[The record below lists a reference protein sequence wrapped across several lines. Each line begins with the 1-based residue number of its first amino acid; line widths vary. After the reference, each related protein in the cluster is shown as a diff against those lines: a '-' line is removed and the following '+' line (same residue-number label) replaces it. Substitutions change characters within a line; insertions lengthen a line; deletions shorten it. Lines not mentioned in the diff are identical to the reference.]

1 MNPVSEELFNSYD
14 ENIVV
19 MGSTGSVGIQSLD
32 VISKSKSHK
41 VIGLSCYSNADLI
54 FEQTKEY
61 LPNFVAI
68 EVIDPSHNLFNL
80 CKENNIKLITGNNA
94 SCNIPFDNL
103 DLAINAIV
111 GTAGLKPTIELVKN
125 GIDIA
130 LSNKESLVLGG
141 HIIMPL
147 AQKNNVNIIP
157 VDSEHSAIFQCLN
170 GENHNELKKII
181 LTGSGGPFLE
191 TPIDKFNTITPDQ
204 ALKHPNWDMG
214 AKISIDSATM
224 MNKALELIEA
234 LWLFNIKLDKIQ
246 ITIHPQSIVHSMV
259 EFVDGSYKAHLGLPD
274 MKVPIQYALTFPN
287 RKDSSVGSLD
297 FENLNLDFRKPDLER
312 YPILSL
318 VEELINLGGNRVAVM
333 SMANDYIVE
342 RFLDRK
348 ISFNEI
354 FYLIQE
360 VVNEFASDDLPSLEE
375 LFILDKNIELYL
387 NSN

>member
-1 MNPVSEELFNSYD
+1 MK
-14 ENIVV
+14 NIVV

-170 GENHNELKKII
+170 GENLKELKKII

-287 RKDSSVGSLD
+287 RTNSSVGSLD

-342 RFLDRK
+342 KFLDRK

-375 LFILDKNIELYL
+375 LFILDKNIQLYL

>member
-1 MNPVSEELFNSYD
+1 MKNV
-14 ENIVV
+14 VV

-32 VISKSKSHK
+32 VISKNKSHK
-41 VIGLSCYSNADLI
+41 VIGLSCYSNADLL

-68 EVIDPSHNLFNL
+68 EVIDSSHNLFNL
-80 CKENNIKLITGNNA
+80 CKKNNIKLITGNNA

-111 GTAGLKPTIELVKN
+111 GTAGLKPTIELVNN
-125 GIDIA
+125 GVDIA

-170 GENHNELKKII
+170 GENHKELKKII

-318 VEELINLGGNRVAVM
+318 VEELINSGGNRVAVM
-333 SMANDYIVE
+333 SMANDYVVK

-354 FYLIQE
+354 FYLIQK
-360 VVNEFASDDLPSLEE
+360 VVDEFASDDLPSLEE

>member
-1 MNPVSEELFNSYD
+1 MK
-14 ENIVV
+14 NIVV
-19 MGSTGSVGIQSLD
+19 MGSTGSIGIQSLD
-32 VISKSKSHK
+32 VISKDNSYN
-41 VIGLSCYSNADLI
+41 VVGLTCHSNANLL
-54 FEQTKEY
+54 FEQAKKHS
-61 LPNFVAI
+61 PDFVAI
-68 EVIDPSHNLFNL
+68 DVIDSSHDLFNL
-80 CKENNIKLITGNNA
+80 CKENNIELITGSKA
-94 SCNIPFDNL
+94 SSNIPFKNL

-111 GTAGLKPTIELVKN
+111 GTAGLRPTIELIKN
-125 GIDIA
+125 GVDIA

-147 AQKNNVNIIP
+147 AHKKNVNIIP

-170 GENHNELKKII
+170 GENHKKLKKII

-191 TPIDKFNTITPDQ
+191 TPIHEFDSITPEQ

-274 MKVPIQYALTFPN
+274 MKVPIQYALTFPE

-297 FENLNLDFRKPDLER
+297 FENLNLDFKKPDLER

-318 VEELINLGGNRVAVM
+318 VEELINLGGNRIAVM
-333 SMANDYIVE
+333 SMANDYVVQK
-342 RFLDRK
+342 FLDQK

-354 FYLIQE
+354 FFLIKE
-360 VVNEFASDDLPSLEE
+360 VVDKFASDDLPSLEE
-375 LFILDKNIELYL
+375 LFILDKNIQLYL
-387 NSN
+387 NPN

>member
-1 MNPVSEELFNSYD
+1 MKNV
-14 ENIVV
+14 VV

-32 VISKSKSHK
+32 VISKNKSHK
-41 VIGLSCYSNADLI
+41 VIGLSCYSNADLL

-68 EVIDPSHNLFNL
+68 DVIDSSHNLFNL
-80 CKENNIKLITGNNA
+80 CKKNNIKLITGNNA

-111 GTAGLKPTIELVKN
+111 GTAGLKPTIELVNN
-125 GIDIA
+125 GVDIA

-170 GENHNELKKII
+170 GENHKELKKII

-234 LWLFNIKLDKIQ
+234 LWLLNIKLDKIQ

-287 RKDSSVGSLD
+287 RTNSSVGSLD

-375 LFILDKNIELYL
+375 LFILDKNIQLYL

>member
-1 MNPVSEELFNSYD
+1 MK
-14 ENIVV
+14 NIVV
-19 MGSTGSVGIQSLD
+19 MGSTGSIGIQSLD
-32 VISKSKSHK
+32 VISKNHSHK
-41 VIGLSCYSNADLI
+41 VSGLTCYSNADLL
-54 FEQTKEY
+54 FEQTKKY
-61 LPNFVAI
+61 SPDFVAI
-68 EVIDPSHNLFNL
+68 DVIDSSHNLFNL
-80 CKENNIKLITGNNA
+80 CEKNNIELITGNDA
-94 SCNIPFDNL
+94 SSNIPFSNL

-111 GTAGLKPTIELVKN
+111 GTSGLRPTVELIKN
-125 GIDIA
+125 GVDVA

-147 AQKNNVNIIP
+147 ANKKNVNIIP

-170 GENHNELKKII
+170 GENQKELKKII
-181 LTGSGGPFLE
+181 LTGSGGPFLKK
-191 TPIDKFNTITPDQ
+191 PIHEFDTITPNE

-274 MKVPIQYALTFPN
+274 MKVPIQYALTFPE

-297 FENLNLDFRKPDLER
+297 FDNLNLDFKKPDLER

-333 SMANDYIVE
+333 SMANDYIVQK
-342 RFLDRK
+342 FLDQK

-354 FYLIQE
+354 FSLIKE
-360 VVNEFASDDLPSLEE
+360 VVDEFASDDLPSLEE
-375 LFILDKNIELYL
+375 LFILDKNIQLYL
-387 NSN
+387 NPN

>member
-1 MNPVSEELFNSYD
+1 MKNV
-14 ENIVV
+14 VV
-19 MGSTGSVGIQSLD
+19 MGSTGSVGTQSLD
-32 VISKSKSHK
+32 VISQSKSHK
-41 VIGLSCYSNADLI
+41 VIGLSCYSNADLL

-68 EVIDPSHNLFNL
+68 EIIDSSHNLFNL

-111 GTAGLKPTIELVKN
+111 GTAGLKPTIELVN
-125 GIDIA
+125 NRIDIA

-147 AQKNNVNIIP
+147 ARKNNVNIIP

-170 GENHNELKKII
+170 GENHKELKKII

-287 RKDSSVGSLD
+287 RTNSSVGSLD

-333 SMANDYIVE
+333 SMANDYVVK

-354 FYLIQE
+354 FYLIQK

>member
-1 MNPVSEELFNSYD
+1 MK
-14 ENIVV
+14 NIVV

-68 EVIDPSHNLFNL
+68 EIIDPSHNLFNL
-80 CKENNIKLITGNNA
+80 CRENNIKLITGNNA

-147 AQKNNVNIIP
+147 ARKNNVNIIP

-170 GENHNELKKII
+170 GENLKELKKII

-297 FENLNLDFRKPDLER
+297 FENLNLDFIKPDLER

-375 LFILDKNIELYL
+375 LFILDKNIQLYL

>member
-1 MNPVSEELFNSYD
+1 MK
-14 ENIVV
+14 NIVV

-111 GTAGLKPTIELVKN
+111 GTAGLKPTIELVNN
-125 GIDIA
+125 GVDIA

-287 RKDSSVGSLD
+287 RINSSVGSLD

>member
-1 MNPVSEELFNSYD
+1 MKNV
-14 ENIVV
+14 VV

-32 VISKSKSHK
+32 VISKNKSHK
-41 VIGLSCYSNADLI
+41 VIGLSCHSNADLL

-68 EVIDPSHNLFNL
+68 EVIDSSHNLFNL
-80 CKENNIKLITGNNA
+80 CKKNNIKLITGNNA

-111 GTAGLKPTIELVKN
+111 GTAGLKPTIELVNN
-125 GIDIA
+125 GVDIA

-170 GENHNELKKII
+170 GENHKELKKII
-181 LTGSGGPFLE
+181 LTGSGGPFLK
-191 TPIDKFNTITPDQ
+191 TPIDEFNTITPDQ

-297 FENLNLDFRKPDLER
+297 FENLNLDFIKPDLER

-333 SMANDYIVE
+333 SMANDYVVK

-354 FYLIQE
+354 FYLIQK
-360 VVNEFASDDLPSLEE
+360 VVDEFASDDLPSLEE

>member
-1 MNPVSEELFNSYD
+1 MKNV
-14 ENIVV
+14 VV

-32 VISKSKSHK
+32 VISKNKSHK
-41 VIGLSCYSNADLI
+41 VIGLSCYSNADLL

-68 EVIDPSHNLFNL
+68 EVIDSSHNLFNL
-80 CKENNIKLITGNNA
+80 CKKNNIKLITGNNA

-111 GTAGLKPTIELVKN
+111 GTAGLKPTIELVNN

-170 GENHNELKKII
+170 GENRKELKKII

-318 VEELINLGGNRVAVM
+318 VEELINSGGNRVAVM

-375 LFILDKNIELYL
+375 LFILDKNIQLYL

>member
-1 MNPVSEELFNSYD
+1 MK
-14 ENIVV
+14 NIVV
-19 MGSTGSVGIQSLD
+19 MGSTGSVGTQSLD
-32 VISKSKSHK
+32 VISQSKSHK
-41 VIGLSCYSNADLI
+41 VIGLSCYSNADLL

-111 GTAGLKPTIELVKN
+111 GTAGLKPTIELVNN

-147 AQKNNVNIIP
+147 ARKNNVNIIP

-170 GENHNELKKII
+170 GENHKELKKII

-297 FENLNLDFRKPDLER
+297 FENLNLDFIKPDLER

-333 SMANDYIVE
+333 SMANDYVVK

-354 FYLIQE
+354 FYLIQK
-360 VVNEFASDDLPSLEE
+360 VVDEFASDDLPSLEE

>member
-1 MNPVSEELFNSYD
+1 MKNV
-14 ENIVV
+14 VV

-32 VISKSKSHK
+32 VISKNKSHK
-41 VIGLSCYSNADLI
+41 VIGLSCYSNADLL

-68 EVIDPSHNLFNL
+68 EVIDSSHNLFNL
-80 CKENNIKLITGNNA
+80 CTKNNIKLITGNNA

-111 GTAGLKPTIELVKN
+111 GTAGLKPTIELVNN
-125 GIDIA
+125 GVDIA

-170 GENHNELKKII
+170 GENHKELKKII

-191 TPIDKFNTITPDQ
+191 TPIDEFNTITPDQ

-318 VEELINLGGNRVAVM
+318 VEELIDLGGNRVAVM
-333 SMANDYIVE
+333 SMANDYVVK

-354 FYLIQE
+354 FYLIQK

>member
-1 MNPVSEELFNSYD
+1 MKNV
-14 ENIVV
+14 VV

-32 VISKSKSHK
+32 VISKNKSHK
-41 VIGLSCYSNADLI
+41 VIGLSCYSNADLL

-111 GTAGLKPTIELVKN
+111 GTAGLKPTIELVNN
-125 GIDIA
+125 GVDIA

-170 GENHNELKKII
+170 GENHKELKKII
-181 LTGSGGPFLE
+181 LTGSGGPFLK

-333 SMANDYIVE
+333 SMANDYVVK

-354 FYLIQE
+354 FYLIQK

>member
-1 MNPVSEELFNSYD
+1 MK
-14 ENIVV
+14 NIVV
-19 MGSTGSVGIQSLD
+19 MGSTGSIGIQSLD
-32 VISKSKSHK
+32 VISKHNSHK
-41 VIGLSCYSNADLI
+41 VAGLTCHSNADLL
-54 FEQTKEY
+54 FEQTEKY
-61 LPNFVAI
+61 LPDFIAI
-68 EVIDPSHNLFNL
+68 DVIDPSHSLFNL
-80 CKENNIKLITGNNA
+80 CKENNIELITGSDA
-94 SCNIPFDNL
+94 SSNIPFNNL

-111 GTAGLKPTIELVKN
+111 GTSGLRPTIELIKN
-125 GIDIA
+125 GVDIA

-147 AQKNNVNIIP
+147 ASEKNVNIIP

-170 GENHNELKKII
+170 GENQRELKKII
-181 LTGSGGPFLE
+181 LTGSGGPFLQK
-191 TPIDKFNTITPDQ
+191 PIHEFDSITPNE

-224 MNKALELIEA
+224 MNKALELVEA

-274 MKVPIQYALTFPN
+274 MKVPIQYALTFPE
-287 RKDSSVGSLD
+287 RKDASVGSLD
-297 FENLNLDFRKPDLER
+297 FDNLNLDFKKPDLER
-312 YPILSL
+312 YPILAF

-333 SMANDYIVE
+333 SMANDHIVQK
-342 RFLDRK
+342 FLDQK

-354 FYLIQE
+354 FSLIKE

-375 LFILDKNIELYL
+375 LFILDKNIQLYL
-387 NSN
+387 DPN

>member
-1 MNPVSEELFNSYD
+1 MK
-14 ENIVV
+14 NIVV
-19 MGSTGSVGIQSLD
+19 MGSTGSIGIQSLD
-32 VISKSKSHK
+32 VISKDNSYN
-41 VIGLSCYSNADLI
+41 VVGLTCHSNANLL
-54 FEQTKEY
+54 FEQAKKHS
-61 LPNFVAI
+61 PDFVAI
-68 EVIDPSHNLFNL
+68 DFIDSSHDLFNL
-80 CKENNIKLITGNNA
+80 CKENNIELITGSKA
-94 SCNIPFDNL
+94 SSNIPFKNL

-111 GTAGLKPTIELVKN
+111 GTAGLRPTIELIKN
-125 GIDIA
+125 GVDIA

-147 AQKNNVNIIP
+147 AHKKNVNIIP

-170 GENHNELKKII
+170 GENHKELKKII

-191 TPIDKFNTITPDQ
+191 TPIHEFDSITPEQ

-274 MKVPIQYALTFPN
+274 MKVPIQYALTFPE

-297 FENLNLDFRKPDLER
+297 FENLNLDFKKPDLER

-318 VEELINLGGNRVAVM
+318 VEELINLGGNRLAVM
-333 SMANDYIVE
+333 SMANDYVVQK
-342 RFLDRK
+342 FLDQK

-354 FYLIQE
+354 FFLIKE
-360 VVNEFASDDLPSLEE
+360 VVDKFASDELPSLEE
-375 LFILDKNIELYL
+375 LFILDKNIQLYL
-387 NSN
+387 NPN

>member
-1 MNPVSEELFNSYD
+1 MK
-14 ENIVV
+14 NIVV
-19 MGSTGSVGIQSLD
+19 MGSTGSIGIQSLD
-32 VISKSKSHK
+32 VISKHNSHK
-41 VIGLSCYSNADLI
+41 VAGLTCHSNADLL
-54 FEQTKEY
+54 FEQTEKY
-61 LPNFVAI
+61 LPDFIAI
-68 EVIDPSHNLFNL
+68 DVIDPSHSLFNL
-80 CKENNIKLITGNNA
+80 CKENNIELITGSDA
-94 SCNIPFDNL
+94 SSNIPFNNL

-111 GTAGLKPTIELVKN
+111 GTSGLRPTIELIKN
-125 GIDIA
+125 GVDIA

-147 AQKNNVNIIP
+147 ASEKNVNIIP

-170 GENHNELKKII
+170 GENQRELKKII
-181 LTGSGGPFLE
+181 LTGSGGPFLQK
-191 TPIDKFNTITPDQ
+191 PIHEFDSITPNE

-224 MNKALELIEA
+224 MNKALELVEA

-274 MKVPIQYALTFPN
+274 MKVPIQYALTFPE
-287 RKDSSVGSLD
+287 RKDASVGSLD
-297 FENLNLDFRKPDLER
+297 FDNLNLDFKKPDLER
-312 YPILSL
+312 YPILAL

-333 SMANDYIVE
+333 SMANDHIVQK
-342 RFLDRK
+342 FLDQK

-354 FYLIQE
+354 FSLIKE

-375 LFILDKNIELYL
+375 LFILDKNIQLYL
-387 NSN
+387 DPN

>member
-1 MNPVSEELFNSYD
+1 MKNV
-14 ENIVV
+14 VV

-32 VISKSKSHK
+32 VISKHKSHK
-41 VIGLSCYSNADLI
+41 VAGLTCHSNADLL

-68 EVIDPSHNLFNL
+68 EVIDSSHNLFNL
-80 CKENNIKLITGNNA
+80 CKKNNIKLITGNNA

-111 GTAGLKPTIELVKN
+111 GTAGLKPTIELVNN
-125 GIDIA
+125 GVDIA

-170 GENHNELKKII
+170 GENHKELKKII
-181 LTGSGGPFLE
+181 LTGSGGPFLK

-318 VEELINLGGNRVAVM
+318 VEELINSGGNRVAVM
-333 SMANDYIVE
+333 SMANDYVVK

-354 FYLIQE
+354 FYLIQK
-360 VVNEFASDDLPSLEE
+360 VVDEFASDDLPSLEE

>member
-1 MNPVSEELFNSYD
+1 MKNV
-14 ENIVV
+14 VV

-32 VISKSKSHK
+32 VISKNKSHK
-41 VIGLSCYSNADLI
+41 VIGLSCYSNADLL

-68 EVIDPSHNLFNL
+68 EVIDSSHNLFNL
-80 CKENNIKLITGNNA
+80 CKKNNIKLITGNNA

-111 GTAGLKPTIELVKN
+111 GTAGLKPTIELVNN
-125 GIDIA
+125 GVDIA

-170 GENHNELKKII
+170 GENLKELKKII

-259 EFVDGSYKAHLGLPD
+259 EFVDGSYNAHLGLPD

-287 RKDSSVGSLD
+287 RTNSSVGSLD

-333 SMANDYIVE
+333 SMANDYVVK

-354 FYLIQE
+354 FYLIQK
-360 VVNEFASDDLPSLEE
+360 VVDEFASDDLPSLEE

>member
-1 MNPVSEELFNSYD
+1 MK
-14 ENIVV
+14 NIVV
-19 MGSTGSVGIQSLD
+19 MGSTGSIGIQSLD
-32 VISKSKSHK
+32 VISKNKSHK
-41 VIGLSCYSNADLI
+41 VIGLSCYSNADLL

-68 EVIDPSHNLFNL
+68 EVIDSSHNLFNL
-80 CKENNIKLITGNNA
+80 CKKNNIKLITGNNA

-111 GTAGLKPTIELVKN
+111 GTAGLKPTIELVNN
-125 GIDIA
+125 GVDIA

-157 VDSEHSAIFQCLN
+157 IDSEHSAIFQCLN
-170 GENHNELKKII
+170 GENHKELKKII

-297 FENLNLDFRKPDLER
+297 FENLNLDFRKPDLDR

-333 SMANDYIVE
+333 SMANDYVVKS
-342 RFLDRK
+342 FLDRK

-354 FYLIQE
+354 FYLIQK

-375 LFILDKNIELYL
+375 LFILDKNIQLYL

>member
-1 MNPVSEELFNSYD
+1 MKNV
-14 ENIVV
+14 VV

-32 VISKSKSHK
+32 VISKNKSHK
-41 VIGLSCYSNADLI
+41 VIGLSCYSNADLL

-68 EVIDPSHNLFNL
+68 EVIDSSHNLFNL
-80 CKENNIKLITGNNA
+80 CKKNNIKLITGNNA

-130 LSNKESLVLGG
+130 LSNKESLVLAG

-170 GENHNELKKII
+170 GENLKELKKII

-287 RKDSSVGSLD
+287 RTDSSVGSLD

-375 LFILDKNIELYL
+375 LFILDKNIQLYL

>member
-1 MNPVSEELFNSYD
+1 MKNV
-14 ENIVV
+14 VV

-32 VISKSKSHK
+32 VISKNKSHK
-41 VIGLSCYSNADLI
+41 VIGLSCYSNADLL

-68 EVIDPSHNLFNL
+68 EVIDSSHNLFNL
-80 CKENNIKLITGNNA
+80 CKKNNIKLITGNNA

-111 GTAGLKPTIELVKN
+111 GTAGLKPTIELVNN
-125 GIDIA
+125 GVDIA

-170 GENHNELKKII
+170 GENHKELKKII
-181 LTGSGGPFLE
+181 LTGSGGPFLK

-333 SMANDYIVE
+333 SMANDYVVK
-342 RFLDRK
+342 RFLERK

-354 FYLIQE
+354 FYLIQK

-375 LFILDKNIELYL
+375 LFILDKNIQLYL

>member
-1 MNPVSEELFNSYD
+1 MK
-14 ENIVV
+14 NIVV

-111 GTAGLKPTIELVKN
+111 GTSGLKPTIELVKN

-170 GENHNELKKII
+170 GENLKELKKII

-287 RKDSSVGSLD
+287 RTNSSVGSLD

-318 VEELINLGGNRVAVM
+318 GEELINSGGNRVAVM
-333 SMANDYIVE
+333 SMANDYVVK

-354 FYLIQE
+354 FYLIQK
-360 VVNEFASDDLPSLEE
+360 VVDEFASDDLPSLEE

>member
-1 MNPVSEELFNSYD
+1 MK
-14 ENIVV
+14 NIVV

-41 VIGLSCYSNADLI
+41 VIGLSCNSNADLL

-68 EVIDPSHNLFNL
+68 EIIDSSHNLFNL

-111 GTAGLKPTIELVKN
+111 GTAGLKPTIELVNN

-170 GENHNELKKII
+170 GENLKELKKII

-287 RKDSSVGSLD
+287 RTDSSVGSLD

-333 SMANDYIVE
+333 SMANDYIVK

-375 LFILDKNIELYL
+375 LFILDKNIQLYL